1 MAKAK
6 DPIVIIGG
14 GRAAA
19 SFVDAY
25 REAGGEA
32 LITIVSADEAA
43 PYNRPP
49 LSKGVL
55 RGEMEPDGARGHA
68 AEYYAD
74 LVVELRLGTRVE
86 SIDTGAHTVQL
97 AGGDSLPYGTLV
109 I

>member
-6 DPIVIIGG
+6 DPIVIVGG

-19 SFVDAY
+19 SVVDAY

-32 LITIVSADEAA
+32 LITIVSTDEHP

-55 RGEMEPDGARGHA
+55 RGEMEPTDALVHT
-68 AEYYAD
+68 AEEYED
-74 LVVELRLGTRVE
+74 LVVELRLETTSSRSTRMR
-86 SIDTGAHTVQL
+86 TRC
-97 AGGDSLPYGTLV
+97 TLETARRSRTERS
-109 I
+109 